1 MMKNFLLFTG
11 IVVCYC
17 LLTYLDKTYI
27 TTSSKI
33 FDFLAKDYP
42 NEMVQDYIDNQKKW
56 WWLSYTLLPFLIGIK
71 VLLVAFCLN
80 FIKVLDL
87 PGLEK
92 IKFSQLIS
100 LVLIAESVF
109 IIAGIYKFVNFYW
122 IDTEYTMESLQTYYP
137 ISLLNI
143 KEYIST
149 EKWLA
154 YPLQLANLFELF
166 YWGILAW
173 GIWELSEQ
181 KISFL
186 KSLALTSLTYGMA
199 LLFWAGVVSFFILNA
214 QY

>member
-1 MMKNFLLFTG
+1 MMKNFFLFIG

-42 NEMVQDYIDNQKKW
+42 NEMVQNYMDNQKKW

-87 PGLEK
+87 PGLEN

-122 IDTEYTMESLQTYYP
+122 IDTEYTMETLQTYYP

-186 KSLALTSLTYGMA
+186 KSLALASLTYGMA

>member
-1 MMKNFLLFTG
+1 MKNFMLFVG
-11 IVVCYC
+11 VILCYF

-42 NEMVQDYIDNQKKW
+42 NEAVQNYMESQKKW
-56 WWLSYTLLPFLIGIK
+56 WWVSYTLLPLLTGIK
-71 VLLVAFCLN
+71 ILLVAFCLN
-80 FIKVLDL
+80 FIKLLDL
-87 PGLEK
+87 PGLEY
-92 IKFSQLIS
+92 IKFSDLIT

-109 IIAGIYKFVNFYW
+109 IIAGLYKFVNFYW
-122 IDTEYTMESLQTYYP
+122 IDTDYTLENLQTYYP

-154 YPLQLANLFELF
+154 YPLQLVNLFELF

-173 GIWELSEQ
+173 GIWELSDK
-181 KISFL
+181 KIGFPKSFG
-186 KSLALTSLTYGMA
+186 LTALTYGFG
-199 LLFWAGVVSFFILNA
+199 LLFWTGVVSFMILNM
-214 QY
+214 QL

>member
-1 MMKNFLLFTG
+1 MKNILLFIG
-11 IVVCYC
+11 IVLCYF

-42 NEMVQDYIDNQKKW
+42 NDIVQNYMDSQKKW
-56 WWLSYTLLPFLIGIK
+56 WWISYAATPLLIAIK

-80 FIKVLDL
+80 FIKLLDL
-87 PGLEK
+87 PGLEN
-92 IKFSQLIS
+92 ITFSDFIS

-109 IIAGIYKFVNFYW
+109 IIAGFYKFVNFYW
-122 IDTEYTMESLQTYYP
+122 IDTDYTIENLQTYYP

-143 KEYIST
+143 KEYLST

-154 YPLQLANLFELF
+154 YPLQLVNLFELF

-181 KISFL
+181 KVSFQ
-186 KSLALTSLTYGMA
+186 KSLILTTITYGVG
-199 LLFWAGVVSFFILNA
+199 LLFWVGIVSFFILNA

>member
-1 MMKNFLLFTG
+1 MKNILLFIG
-11 IVVCYC
+11 VVVCYC
-17 LLTYLDKTYI
+17 LLTYMDKTYI

-33 FDFLAKDYP
+33 FDFLSKDYP
-42 NEMVQDYIDNQKKW
+42 NEMVQNYLDSQKKW
-56 WWLSYTLLPFLIGIK
+56 WWLSYAATPVLIGIK

-80 FIKVLDL
+80 FIKLLDL
-87 PGLEK
+87 PGLEN
-92 IKFSQLIS
+92 IKFSDFIS
-100 LVLIAESVF
+100 LVLFAESVF
-109 IIAGIYKFVNFYW
+109 IIAGFYKFVNFYW
-122 IDTEYTMESLQTYYP
+122 IDTEYTIENLQTYYP

-143 KEYIST
+143 KEYLST

-181 KISFL
+181 KVSFQ
-186 KSLALTSLTYGMA
+186 KSLALTTLTYGVG
-199 LLFWAGVVSFFILNA
+199 LLFWVGIVSFFVLNA

>member
-1 MMKNFLLFTG
+1 MKNLILFVS
-11 IVVCYC
+11 IVLCYFS
-17 LLTYLDKTYI
+17 LAYLDKTYI

-42 NEMVQDYIDNQKKW
+42 NEVVKNYMDSQKKW
-56 WWLSYTLLPFLIGIK
+56 WWISYAATPLFIGIK

-80 FIKVLDL
+80 FIKLFDL
-87 PGLEK
+87 PGLDK
-92 IKFSQLIS
+92 VKFSDIIT

-109 IIAGIYKFVNFYW
+109 IIAGFYKFVNFYW
-122 IDTEYTMESLQTYYP
+122 IDTDYTLENLQTYYP

-154 YPLQLANLFELF
+154 YPLQLVNLFELF

-173 GIWELSEQ
+173 GIWELSDQ
-181 KISFL
+181 KISFP
-186 KSLALTSLTYGMA
+186 KSLGLTTVTYGIG
-199 LLFWAGVVSFFILNA
+199 LLFWMGVVSFFILNA